1 MSYLSIDPEGY
12 PGTQEAQEWEEE
24 HARRAWLQRISY
36 MEEVDFDN
44 LIFPDRWTA
53 IAPSTGAFL
62 WFVL

>member
-44 LIFPDRWTA
+44 LIFPDR
-53 IAPSTGAFL
+53 
-62 WFVL
+62 